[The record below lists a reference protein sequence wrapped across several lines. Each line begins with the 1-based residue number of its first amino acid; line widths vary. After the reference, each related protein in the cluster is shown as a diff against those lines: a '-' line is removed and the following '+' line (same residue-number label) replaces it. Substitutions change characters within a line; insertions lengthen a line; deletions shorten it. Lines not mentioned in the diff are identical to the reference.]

1 MGTGYVYNK
10 DLLQRKSLSLNPDW
24 WKNLTQM
31 FVDFRLKKLCRFWL
45 EVAVSS

>member
-31 FVDFRLKKLCRFWL
+31 FVDLRLKGSMEFHLGIT
-45 EVAVSS
+45 ASS